1 MRNILPIVI
10 GVVVAGGAGVA
21 LYNAVGSDGPRPD
34 TSHAAVAAPAAAGTQ
49 MAAAPSPVATFS
61 DVAISDDDFILGKK
75 DAPVTIVEYASMTC
89 PHCAQFHTAV
99 LPTIKKDY
107 IDKGLVRLV
116 YRDFP
121 LDRYALTAAV
131 ISRCA
136 GRERFFSFVDTIF
149 STLPKWRSESNPMTG
164 LSRIARLG
172 GMSQDE
178 FNACLQNED
187 IAKKVLDGRLTA
199 DKTFGVRATPTLI
212 VNGAMY
218 SGGLSVDQLRA
229 VIDARLKKS

>member
-1 MRNILPIVI
+1 MRNIKPIVI
-10 GVVVAGGAGVA
+10 GVVIAGGAGIA
-21 LYNAVGSDGPRPD
+21 LYNAVGDNEPKRAPQ
-34 TSHAAVAAPAAAGTQ
+34 AAIAAPAPDAATQ
-49 MAAAPSPVATFS
+49 IAAAPKPAASLS
-61 DVAISDDDFILGKK
+61 DVPVSDDDFILGKK
-75 DAPVTIVEYASMTC
+75 DAPVTIVEYASLTC

-107 IDKGLVRLV
+107 IEKGLVRLV

-131 ISRCA
+131 VSRCA
-136 GRERFFSFVDTIF
+136 GRERFFAFVDTIF

-178 FNACLQNED
+178 FNACLKNED
-187 IAKKVLDGRLTA
+187 IAKKVLDGRLQA
-199 DKTFGVRATPTLI
+199 DKTYGIRATPTLI
-212 VNGAMY
+212 VNGDLF
-218 SGGLSVDQLRA
+218 SGGLTLGQLRA
-229 VIDARLKKS
+229 VIDAKLK